1 MVNMNGEM
9 EIMEKWRLNGE
20 GTKSLGKGRNIRGQI
35 WQSKLAQIFFGSI
48 ATLKTTK
55 IYRYIKWSLSG
66 GVQ

>member
-20 GTKSLGKGRNIRGQI
+20 GTKSLGKGRNIGGQI

-48 ATLKTTK
+48 ATLKK
-55 IYRYIKWSLSG
+55 LLKYIDTLN
-66 GVQ
+66 GV